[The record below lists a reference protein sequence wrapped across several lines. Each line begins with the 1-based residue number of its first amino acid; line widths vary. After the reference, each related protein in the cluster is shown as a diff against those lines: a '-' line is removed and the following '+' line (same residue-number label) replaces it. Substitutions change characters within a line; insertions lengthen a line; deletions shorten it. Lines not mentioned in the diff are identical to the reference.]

1 MTPNFTAGA
10 SRAISRAS
18 LLARIMDATEIDAT
32 HLLWGLLQEESRAA
46 EILTSHGVQ
55 DADLK
60 QSFTIPDIDLGND
73 LPGTEGDLPPNVLVA
88 EVLNEAR
95 QQATTLG
102 RHVELGSE
110 HLLGGLA
117 TVASQVRDFLHSH
130 GVHAEQVAGLAVRQ
144 AGDSVSPISESIRL
158 ALPVGR
164 PSDAS
169 DAHRI
174 VDAAAN
180 RAREG
185 LRVLEDYVRFTLND
199 QHLMSLLKN
208 WRHEFSQALR
218 VVDSRSLLA
227 SRDTEGDV
235 GSTVHTRHERARES
249 ILDVVRAS
257 CKRVQEALRSLE
269 EYGKVISPELGDKL
283 GTLRY
288 PLYTLERALLMTQ
301 SSRVRLAGHD
311 LYLLVTEVL
320 CPRGSGPLIRAA
332 LEGGVSIVQVRE
344 KEMPDRK
351 LLEHAQRVREWTHA
365 AGALFIMNDRP
376 DLALLS
382 EADGVHV
389 GQEEL
394 SVREA
399 RRILGPGKLVGVSTH
414 TIEQARQAVLDGA
427 DYIGVGPVF
436 PTTTKSFDQF
446 AGLDFVRQ
454 VAAEISLPAFAIGG
468 IGPKNILEV
477 VAAGAR
483 RAAVSSSLCGAE
495 NPEGVARELRSA
507 LANS

>member
-10 SRAISRAS
+10 SRALSRAG
-18 LLARIMDATEIDAT
+18 LLARAMNATELGAT
-32 HLLWGLLQEESRAA
+32 QLLWGLMQEESRAA
-46 EILTSHGVQ
+46 EILSGHRVQ
-55 DADLK
+55 PEDL
-60 QSFTIPDIDLGND
+60 QRLFT
-73 LPGTEGDLPPNVLVA
+73 LPEVGFDDSAVAASVELPYSIVVTEI
-88 EVLNEAR
+88 LNEAR
-95 QQATTLG
+95 QQAAALG

-117 TVASQVRDFLHSH
+117 TVASEVRDFLHTH
-130 GVHAEQVAGLAVRQ
+130 GVYAEQVVGHAVRQ
-144 AGDSVSPISESIRL
+144 AGDSISPISETIQL

-218 VVDSRSLLA
+218 IVDSRSLLA

-301 SSRVRLAGHD
+301 SSRERLTGHD
-311 LYLLVTEVL
+311 LYLLVTESL
-320 CPRGSGPLIRAA
+320 CPHGSGPLIRAA
-332 LEGGVSIVQVRE
+332 LAGGASIVQVRE

-446 AGLDFVRQ
+446 AGLKFVRQ

-468 IGPKNILEV
+468 IGPKNISEV
-477 VAAGAR
+477 VTAGAR
-483 RAAVSSSLCGAE
+483 RVAVSSSLCGAE
-495 NPEGVARELRSA
+495 NPEAVARNLRSE